1 MKKYA
6 AFAAFA
12 MAALA
17 AAAVQTPPG
26 RIAERDVLMQFL
38 EYRDAG
44 SPALFRASA
53 ARLREIA
60 DSKIDG
66 DAPPAAKFRRAMAMT
81 LVATYSMDPA
91 ARSFAPESLSIDA
104 AARDSYFASARET
117 LDAFA
122 ARAKEKKPGEPSWK
136 LYLDALEEGV
146 KAESA
151 DSAAEKDRLVKSAL
165 AKLEQAADKGDKRA
179 KLRLAQTLLHR
190 SASAKS
196 PRERLAMEKRA
207 VKLPED
213 AGEFREGADADRHG
227 ASPSALNLLGK
238 CLEYGIGDRDG
249 KGKPRPRP
257 KSALRAYI
265 DAASTDH
272 PDALHNLARF
282 RLAGTGG
289 AVKDPAAA
297 YRAEHAAAEAGHPDA
312 MAEWGRLLMDGAAGT
327 NGETLVKQDVKAG
340 REWIR
345 NAAEEGSARGAYYLG
360 SMLANETPQ
369 TPETAADAAKWLNAA
384 AVAIKSPQVRYEAA
398 KALLAPGA
406 ADAASELRAVVHLS
420 QAAKRNHVE
429 SMELLAECLEKG
441 RGVTQSNDE
450 AVFWRMKARALRGDV
465 AAAAW
470 LKKRARDR
478 GE

>member
-1 MKKYA
+1 M
-6 AFAAFA
+6 
-12 MAALA
+12 
-17 AAAVQTPPG
+17 
-26 RIAERDVLMQFL
+26 
-38 EYRDAG
+38 
-44 SPALFRASA
+44 
-53 ARLREIA
+53 
-60 DSKIDG
+60 
-66 DAPPAAKFRRAMAMT
+66 
-81 LVATYSMDPA
+81 
-91 ARSFAPESLSIDA
+91 
-104 AARDSYFASARET
+104 
-117 LDAFA
+117 
-122 ARAKEKKPGEPSWK
+122 
-136 LYLDALEEGV
+136 
-146 KAESA
+146 
-151 DSAAEKDRLVKSAL
+151 
-165 AKLEQAADKGDKRA
+165 
-179 KLRLAQTLLHR
+179 
-190 SASAKS
+190 
-196 PRERLAMEKRA
+196 
-207 VKLPED
+207 
-213 AGEFREGADADRHG
+213 
-227 ASPSALNLLGK
+227 NLLGK

-282 RLAGTGG
+282 RFAGTGG
-289 AVKDPAAA
+289 SAKDPAAA
-297 YRAEHAAAEAGHPDA
+297 CRAEHAAAEAGHPDA

-369 TPETAADAAKWLNAA
+369 IPETAAEAAKWLNAA

-420 QAAKRNHVE
+420 QAAKRNHAE

>member
-17 AAAVQTPPG
+17 ASAVQTPPG
-26 RIAERDVLMQFL
+26 RIAGRDVLMQFL

-165 AKLEQAADKGDKRA
+165 AKLEQAAPAPVGVREKPARA
-179 KLRLAQTLLHR
+179 
-190 SASAKS
+190 
-196 PRERLAMEKRA
+196 P
-207 VKLPED
+207 
-213 AGEFREGADADRHG
+213 
-227 ASPSALNLLGK
+227 
-238 CLEYGIGDRDG
+238 CDG
-249 KGKPRPRP
+249 KARREAAGRRRRIPRRRRRRP
-257 KSALRAYI
+257 
-265 DAASTDH
+265 
-272 PDALHNLARF
+272 ARREPF
-282 RLAGTGG
+282 RLEPAGQMPG
-289 AVKDPAAA
+289 
-297 YRAEHAAAEAGHPDA
+297 
-312 MAEWGRLLMDGAAGT
+312 
-327 NGETLVKQDVKAG
+327 
-340 REWIR
+340 IR
-345 NAAEEGSARGAYYLG
+345 NRR
-360 SMLANETPQ
+360 P
-369 TPETAADAAKWLNAA
+369 
-384 AVAIKSPQVRYEAA
+384 
-398 KALLAPGA
+398 
-406 ADAASELRAVVHLS
+406 
-420 QAAKRNHVE
+420 
-429 SMELLAECLEKG
+429 
-441 RGVTQSNDE
+441 
-450 AVFWRMKARALRGDV
+450 
-465 AAAAW
+465 
-470 LKKRARDR
+470 
-478 GE
+478 